1 MPNKKAFNINSASE
15 LPGVNQHNFSVGSNN
30 NSRLGSRAYDKKIV
44 NNRFNSS
51 KPSSITANRGL
62 YGGGNS
68 LGVGITGKKLGGH
81 QPSKSFAKN
90 IAQMKANLGNKP
102 MGFKGGAGIGKEP
115 SRIVGLERKKN
126 SYQPSPMR
134 GIEERRRSNS
144 GFSNQD
150 NISSTSELTPTGL
163 GRKKYGS
170 LGQGK
175 EPGLAVAGVQMSAR
189 NTNKLS
195 SGRGYLK
202 YNKPDLGFGGG
213 SGGTDSVPKSS
224 VALTMAARKKELAK
238 KAEN

>member
-1 MPNKKAFNINSASE
+1 MPVKKAFNVNSASE
-15 LPGVNQHNFSVGSNN
+15 LPGLPPQNFSIGSNN
-30 NSRLGSRAYDKKIV
+30 NSRLGSRAYDKKVV
-44 NNRFNSS
+44 NSRFASS

-68 LGVGITGKKLGGH
+68 LGVGVTGKKVGAH

-90 IAQMKANLGNKP
+90 IAQMKANLHQKP
-102 MGFKGGAGIGKEP
+102 LGFKGGAGIGKDP
-115 SRIVGLERKKN
+115 SRVVGLDRKKH
-126 SYQPSPMR
+126 SYQPAR
-134 GIEERRRSNS
+134 GTEERRRSNS
-144 GFSNQD
+144 GFSNAD

-170 LGQGK
+170 LGQAK
-175 EPGLAVAGVQMSAR
+175 EPGLAVNGVQMSAR
-189 NTNKLS
+189 NNNNKLS

-213 SGGTDSVPKSS
+213 SGGTDSVAKSS

-238 KAEN
+238 QAEN